1 MPSVTPLHRLTAV
14 ALLLITLL
22 GVYWLIARP
31 LVNKYHFYQSNIENL
46 QERLQRLR
54 GMLATRR
61 ELEAQIQRVRQDSS
75 VAVYYLKQQ
84 SPMLGATDLQQQVK
98 SIVEANGG
106 RLISTQILP
115 VTQEKG
121 FSRVGINV
129 QMTGDTKV
137 LQKIIYALE
146 SNRPLLFINNL
157 QVIAR
162 TIRYSGRDNQ
172 LGTNLQLTIQF
183 DLAGYLRARAG

>member
-1 MPSVTPLHRLTAV
+1 MPSVTPVHRLTAL
-14 ALLLITLL
+14 ALLLIALS
-22 GVYWLIARP
+22 GVYGLIARP
-31 LVNKYHFYQSNIENL
+31 LLNKYHFYQNNIENL

-61 ELEAQIQRVRQDSS
+61 ELEAQIQRVQQDSS
-75 VAVYYLKQQ
+75 VDVYYLKQQ

-137 LQKIIYALE
+137 LQRIIYALE

-183 DLAGYLRARAG
+183 DLAGYLRARES